1 MAEGFRQTP
10 APALRCENLHRRFGG
25 LQAVAGATFEVEQAS
40 ITALIG
46 PNGAGKTTI
55 FNLLSGHDRP
65 DEGSVW
71 IDGQRVDGLPAHRVA
86 ADHRLARTFQTI
98 RLFPALSVLGN
109 VLVGRHS
116 RSRGEFLASILKPGW
131 VRREEEQVRAAA
143 LAWLDFVGLSRRRDV
158 VADALSYGEQRLV
171 EIARA
176 LALEPRC
183 LLLDEPA
190 AGLNPTESDML
201 ATLIERIRDRGITV
215 LLVEHKMDLVMR
227 VSRRVIV
234 LNFGQVIA
242 SGAPAAVQVHPAV
255 IEAYLGRGA
264 GHSKA

>member
-1 MAEGFRQTP
+1 MADGP
-10 APALRCENLHRRFGG
+10 MHPALRCENLHRRFGG
-25 LQAVAGATFEVEQAS
+25 LQAVAGASFEIEPAS

-65 DEGSVW
+65 DEGRIW
-71 IDGQRVDGLPAHRVA
+71 IDGQRAENLPAHRIA
-86 ADHRLARTFQTI
+86 GELRLARTFQTI
-98 RLFPALSVLGN
+98 RLFPALSVLEN
-109 VLVGRHS
+109 VRIGCHS
-116 RSRGEFLASILKPGW
+116 RSRGEFLASILKPAW
-131 VRREEEQVRAAA
+131 VRREEERVRAAA
-143 LAWLDFVGLSRRRDV
+143 LAWLEFVGLSKRRDA
-158 VADALSYGEQRLV
+158 VAEALSYGEQRLV

-190 AGLNPTESDML
+190 AGLNPTESDTL
-201 ATLIERIRDRGITV
+201 AALIEKVRGRGITV

-227 VSRRVIV
+227 VSRQVIV

-242 SGAPAAVQVHPAV
+242 SGNPAAVQADPRV
-255 IEAYLGRGA
+255 IEAYLGKGA
-264 GHSKA
+264 SHSEA